1 MCVKTR
7 IISEKS
13 KNKSLFEPSFQGV
26 NRLFVL
32 AFEYN
37 DDNEQRI
44 SSKRYYIPNV
54 KTKDYNVMTDG
65 KNFFGQPINSSLKIF
80 ENVRRIAT
88 GQGDDYTPGCLLHY
102 IYFNKYYKT
111 VALDLSKKRVL
122 DADPKAIQKI
132 NCTEKNNVTY
142 FDSFRVEHVPKEI
155 IIFINDKNIKTNIFR
170 IQVYDSIMC
179 GYFCIGF
186 IDFMLARKILTEFT
200 NLFSPNNFFKK

>member
-44 SSKRYYIPNV
+44 SSKRCYIPNV
-54 KTKDYNVMTDG
+54 KIKDYNVMTDG
-65 KNFFGQPINSSLKIF
+65 KNFFGHPINISLKIF
-80 ENVRRIAT
+80 ENVRWIAT

-102 IYFNKYYKT
+102 IYFNKYYKM
-111 VALDLSKKRVL
+111 VALDLSK
-122 DADPKAIQKI
+122 
-132 NCTEKNNVTY
+132 
-142 FDSFRVEHVPKEI
+142 
-155 IIFINDKNIKTNIFR
+155 
-170 IQVYDSIMC
+170 
-179 GYFCIGF
+179 
-186 IDFMLARKILTEFT
+186 
-200 NLFSPNNFFKK
+200 